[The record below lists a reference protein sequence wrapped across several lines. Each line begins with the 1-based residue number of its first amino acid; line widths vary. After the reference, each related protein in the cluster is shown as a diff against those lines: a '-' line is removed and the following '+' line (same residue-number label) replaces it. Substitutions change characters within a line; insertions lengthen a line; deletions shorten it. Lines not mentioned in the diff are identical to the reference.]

1 MRLVRKLLDEHDMVF
16 VFLLRWRPERFGVSA
31 DSGVAQLR
39 LWCAALPPSD
49 LARLVLEAVQ
59 HDHEAG
65 GRMRHHLG
73 PAADPHVVVCF
84 SQKYANE
91 TARIERDWLPI
102 YTAEFAKA
110 QPIFLTDEVDPGAAA
125 CGTASFAEAVAA
137 FKEANAS
144 SDERATA
151 SAEVLAKWRPEQET
165 EAGFTSY
172 VQSLVQ
178 GAHGEPFYT
187 PKEKAQLEAAFFG
200 DTQVFPRRLCHA
212 HAHAHAHVFTLSH
225 THAHKLNPAP
235 PSPPSLFCAR
245 SHTQVLRMLDA
256 QWRTN
261 KIPGGATCFL
271 PGKAEN
277 WGTFWKT
284 HALASDE
291 ALFKVCVCVCVCVCV
306 DARTDL
312 S

>member
-212 HAHAHAHVFTLSH
+212 HAHAHAHVFKLSH

-235 PSPPSLFCAR
+235 PPSLSFAHAHTHRFYGCSMPSGARTKYLAARRAFCQGRQRIGRR
-245 SHTQVLRMLDA
+245 SGR
-256 QWRTN
+256 RTLSPLT
-261 KIPGGATCFL
+261 KR
-271 PGKAEN
+271 
-277 WGTFWKT
+277 
-284 HALASDE
+284 SSR
-291 ALFKVCVCVCVCVCV
+291 CVCVCVCVCV
-306 DARTDL
+306 
-312 S
+312 